1 MSKSFEVTAGVS
13 QVQCSQGSRGVG
25 AEWAVEV
32 GGRDCQGLPISL
44 IFLLKT
50 QEPGGAPRAHVAERD
65 YISQPILQLAV
76 VIRPSPSQWDA
87 SGVM

>member
-32 GGRDCQGLPISL
+32 GGRDFQGWGGWHGRKRWVRGRTAELRAGPGKDRKRRRLPS
-44 IFLLKT
+44 
-50 QEPGGAPRAHVAERD
+50 
-65 YISQPILQLAV
+65 
-76 VIRPSPSQWDA
+76 
-87 SGVM
+87 